1 MNECTNISMYVCRL
15 REHAYIDRLY
25 IFGQLISYL
34 IATSDQ
40 LTLEL
45 SHILDFLR
53 YFFSHSSAALPSTTG
68 TRALVYVCVEYFPDL
83 VEFFISFSICRLFYL
98 PLHC

>member
-1 MNECTNISMYVCRL
+1 MCMNECTNISMYVCRL

-25 IFGQLISYL
+25 IFAQLISYL

-45 SHILDFLR
+45 SHILDF
-53 YFFSHSSAALPSTTG
+53 
-68 TRALVYVCVEYFPDL
+68 
-83 VEFFISFSICRLFYL
+83 
-98 PLHC
+98 